1 MINDHKTQREWKI
14 QLTMPINFM
23 SPKDSEETHTMHTK
37 SHNVEIMMGSKT
49 DKIIKEPFFF
59 LRKYQKGLKE
69 SMKGSEFVF
78 DHVDLLHYHPQKI
91 SLNRRLSYED
101 SLTWLRNKKEII
113 NPKNND
119 DECFQYVLT
128 LNYQNIKKSSQRISK
143 IKDFINR
150 YDWKEIDFP

>member
-1 MINDHKTQREWKI
+1 
-14 QLTMPINFM
+14 
-23 SPKDSEETHTMHTK
+23 
-37 SHNVEIMMGSKT
+37 
-49 DKIIKEPFFF
+49 
-59 LRKYQKGLKE
+59 
-69 SMKGSEFVF
+69 MKGSEFVF